1 MKTFL
6 QDFHRLIN
14 FGELLVELGDI
25 LAYHFQWRLNI
36 EVRFL
41 NVLIIEIPYYWLNE
55 GIVIG

>member
-36 EVRFL
+36 EVRFFKCSHYRDTL
-41 NVLIIEIPYYWLNE
+41 LLAQ
-55 GIVIG
+55 